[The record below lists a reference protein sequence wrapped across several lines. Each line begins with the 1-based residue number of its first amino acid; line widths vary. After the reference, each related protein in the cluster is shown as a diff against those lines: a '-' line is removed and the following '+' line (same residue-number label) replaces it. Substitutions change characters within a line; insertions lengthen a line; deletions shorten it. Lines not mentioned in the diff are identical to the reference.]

1 MLIKIFTT
9 FALTITFTDKK
20 LEKLSANYNKCRQQI
35 GNRMAKLL
43 VTRLNALRDANT
55 LEDLRNMPGR
65 FHELIGERKG
75 QWSCDLEHPFR
86 LVFKPHEN
94 PIPVNGHGQYIWF
107 EISGVEVI
115 EIVDYH

>member
-20 LEKLSANYNKCRQQI
+20 
-35 GNRMAKLL
+35 
-43 VTRLNALRDANT
+43 
-55 LEDLRNMPGR
+55 
-65 FHELIGERKG
+65 
-75 QWSCDLEHPFR
+75 LEHPFR

>member
-20 LEKLSANYNKCRQQI
+20 LE
-35 GNRMAKLL
+35 
-43 VTRLNALRDANT
+43 
-55 LEDLRNMPGR
+55 
-65 FHELIGERKG
+65 
-75 QWSCDLEHPFR
+75 HPFR
-86 LVFKPHEN
+86 LVFKPLEN